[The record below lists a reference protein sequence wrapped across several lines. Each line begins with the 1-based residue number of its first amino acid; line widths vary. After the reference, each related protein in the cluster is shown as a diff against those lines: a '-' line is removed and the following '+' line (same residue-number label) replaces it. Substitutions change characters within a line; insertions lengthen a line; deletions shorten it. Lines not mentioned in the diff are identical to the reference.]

1 MGAAVAVVLIKERH
15 IVEAFELA
23 GSTSA
28 ERAIVPGD
36 IGVHEAGIGWRRLRS
51 RAIVRETHPGSGLF
65 YLDVEVWQSVRAM
78 RRRLVIVLIVL
89 LALVAAFGVYGATI
103 AWP

>member
-1 MGAAVAVVLIKERH
+1 VAVVLIKERH

-36 IGVHEAGIGWRRLRS
+36 IGVHEVGIGWRRLRS
-51 RAIVRETHPGSGLF
+51 RAIVRETHPDSGRF

-78 RRRLVIVLIVL
+78 RRRLVMVMIVL
-89 LALVAAFGVYGATI
+89 LALAAAFGVFGTTI
-103 AWP
+103 AWPGRR